1 MDPKPTLELDLELAH
16 IGSYPCW
23 PIAEKTPNKPTS

>member
-1 MDPKPTLELDLELAH
+1 MDLKLSLELDLELAH

-23 PIAEKTPNKPTS
+23 SIAEKTPNKPTT